1 MSAKMLDRFYLIV
14 DSADWLVR
22 LLPCGVKLVQL
33 RVKDKDDATLR
44 AEIARARDLCRA
56 HGAQLVV
63 NDYWRLAIDLG
74 CDYVHL
80 GQEDMDS
87 ADFTAIRAAGM
98 RIVEVGLPDRYA
110 GAGVRDDLG
119 PLRGEAFSALGRAH

>member
-1 MSAKMLDRFYLIV
+1 MLDRFYLIV

-80 GQEDMDS
+80 GQEDL
-87 ADFTAIRAAGM
+87 AAAPRVLAPVRRGRGAVRAASRPRTRAVRPG
-98 RIVEVGLPDRYA
+98 G
-110 GAGVRDDLG
+110 GARRR
-119 PLRGEAFSALGRAH
+119 PRRFLRSGRRCAA